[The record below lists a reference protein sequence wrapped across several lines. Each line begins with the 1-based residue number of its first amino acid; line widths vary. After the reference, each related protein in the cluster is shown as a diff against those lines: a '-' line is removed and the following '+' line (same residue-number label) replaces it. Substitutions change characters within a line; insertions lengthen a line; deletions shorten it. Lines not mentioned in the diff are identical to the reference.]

1 MGTTAKGY
9 PYPDPGDS
17 VANTDLAIKALA
29 DFLNNNGFKAMHAGS
44 QVVTV
49 PNGATSAGSAAPLVF
64 PAGKFSA
71 IPIVVAVVQGTSS
84 YHVAVGATTAAQVSF
99 TVRHIDATAAAGAQ
113 NVTVWFVAVQL
124 A

>member
-1 MGTTAKGY
+1 MSTTAKGI
-9 PYPDPGDS
+9 PYPAPGDP

-29 DFLNNNGFKAMHAGS
+29 DWLEANGVKRMHAGA

-49 PNGATSAGSAAPLVF
+49 PNGATSAGSAAAFAF
-64 PAGKFSA
+64 PVGKFTA

-84 YHVAVGATTAAQVSF
+84 YHVAVGATSAAGVSF

-113 NVTVWFVAVQL
+113 NVTVWFIAVQL